1 MGIYP
6 QQRQQA
12 LMELDKPLFCIAH
25 RGGSQRYENT
35 LRAISRAL
43 ELGVDA
49 IEIDVWNVRGE
60 LLVFHDRRLSTG
72 PFSGEL
78 LVQQDPAELRKT
90 PLSCGEHI
98 PTLLEV
104 MELVA
109 DKALLNIELKG
120 PGCVKSV
127 SQQIEDFVLYKQ
139 GCYESYLISSFDH
152 VQLHKLSQRLPEVK
166 RGALF
171 AGVPLDYAACCEQ
184 LGAYSLHACLG
195 FLRQGLIDDASARG
209 LKTWVYTVNHEE
221 DMGHLAAMGVDG
233 VFTDFPEKVL
243 ALNTEYLLRH
253 PKVESGSF

>member
-1 MGIYP
+1 MGIYR
-6 QQRQQA
+6 QQRQA

-35 LRAISRAL
+35 LRAIERAL
-43 ELGVDA
+43 KLGVDA

-60 LLVFHDRRLSTG
+60 LLVFHDRRLSHA
-72 PFSGEL
+72 PFQDAL
-78 LVQQDPAELRKT
+78 LVQQDPKLLRQT
-90 PLSCGEHI
+90 ALPCGEHI

-104 MELVA
+104 MELIG
-109 DKALLNIELKG
+109 DRALLNIELKG
-120 PGCVKSV
+120 PGCVKAV
-127 SQQIEDFVLYKQ
+127 SHQIEEYVQYGQ
-139 GCYESYLISSFDH
+139 GSYESYLISSFDH

-184 LGAYSLHACLG
+184 LNAYSLHACIG

-209 LKTWVYTVNHEE
+209 FKTWVYTVNHEE

-243 ALNTEYLLRH
+243 ALNEEFRQRH
-253 PKVESGSF
+253 PKVEGGHF